1 MSSFTFTGSKEETG
15 ESGVN
20 AVVSGLFSGYPLCT
34 AKSQELEPE
43 VYPIPPPRE
52 VNAKQEGRQSLGL
65 EEQSDWEGG
74 AKST

>member
-43 VYPIPPPRE
+43 VYPIPPPGKSMPSRRG
-52 VNAKQEGRQSLGL
+52 GRAW
-65 EEQSDWEGG
+65 D
-74 AKST
+74 